1 MLGVWGL
8 CTGHD
13 AHLHHRFLTGKIAK
27 SYDLGYIV
35 WIHNIRWEFVFTYE
49 KRQQDTLYEVHW
61 ILGDC
66 HNADGHWG
74 PET

>member
-1 MLGVWGL
+1 M

-13 AHLHHRFLTGKIAK
+13 VHLHHRFLTGKIAK

-49 KRQQDTLYEVHW
+49 KGQQDTLKCMRFSGYWGTVIMHTAT
-61 ILGDC
+61 GDLR
-66 HNADGHWG
+66 
-74 PET
+74 P